1 MKSLVLVPVS
11 TVIVAGVKNMCYTEM
26 VCLSTVEEEEE
37 EEGEKKS
44 KKKAFLRDKERKKQ
58 QKKKKG
64 EREKNKG
71 QNTSRERKRERER
84 EREGKN
90 IKEKNTPFSSR
101 SRCPDS
107 NWEESCFMGLKV

>member
-1 MKSLVLVPVS
+1 
-11 TVIVAGVKNMCYTEM
+11 
-26 VCLSTVEEEEE
+26 
-37 EEGEKKS
+37 
-44 KKKAFLRDKERKKQ
+44 
-58 QKKKKG
+58 KKKKKRG
-64 EREKNKG
+64 IFERQREKKTTKRKKKEKG
-71 QNTSRERKRERER
+71 KKIRDKTQAEKERER